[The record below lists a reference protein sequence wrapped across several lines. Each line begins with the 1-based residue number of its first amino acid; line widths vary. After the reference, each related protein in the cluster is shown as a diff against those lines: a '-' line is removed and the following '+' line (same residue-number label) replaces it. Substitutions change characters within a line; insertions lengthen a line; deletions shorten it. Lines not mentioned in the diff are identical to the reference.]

1 MDVAFYKSPIG
12 ILKIFST
19 DYALLKIE
27 LVENRNDFECS
38 TFNYRV
44 MEQLDLYFE
53 GRLHSFNIPFEL
65 PNSTE
70 FQKKVYDELLKVRFG
85 RTITYKAL
93 AEAAGKPNAYRAVG
107 SALAKN
113 PVPLIVP
120 CHRVINSNGKIGNYS
135 LGGKQNKKFLL
146 DFEKLHS

>member
-53 GRLHSFNIPFEL
+53 GRLHSFNIPYEL
-65 PNSTE
+65 SNSTE

-93 AEAAGKPNAYRAVG
+93 AEAAGKPNSYRAVG

>member
-27 LVENRNDFECS
+27 LVQNRNDFECS

-53 GRLHSFNIPFEL
+53 GRLHSFNIPFEFH
-65 PNSTE
+65 NATE

-107 SALAKN
+107 SILAKN

-146 DFEKLHS
+146 DFEKSHS